1 MQGFNTE
8 FLTAFSSD
16 TKEASIK
23 SVENYVNEINP
34 WNINFDTLESK
45 VDPILLRDMGTM
57 IDIGAENELHADSDD
72 EVVDRLFEKNLKGI
86 VSDIFEERIL
96 TSVVLIS
103 LIRKDLLYNDNK
115 NINEKLLKELFHQ
128 DCTDALLHIRY
139 SLFVKRLKYFEKLKE
154 EKRFE

>member
-1 MQGFNTE
+1 
-8 FLTAFSSD
+8 
-16 TKEASIK
+16 
-23 SVENYVNEINP
+23 
-34 WNINFDTLESK
+34 
-45 VDPILLRDMGTM
+45 MGTM

-128 DCTDALLHIRY
+128 NCADALLHIRY
-139 SLFVKRLKYFEKLKE
+139 SLFVKKLKYFESLE
-154 EKRFE
+154 GEKKSE